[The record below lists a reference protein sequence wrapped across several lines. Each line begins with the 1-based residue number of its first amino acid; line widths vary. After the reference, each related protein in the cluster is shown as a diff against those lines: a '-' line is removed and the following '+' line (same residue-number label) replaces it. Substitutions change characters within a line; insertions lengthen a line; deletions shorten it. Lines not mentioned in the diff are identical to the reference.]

1 MSDRYISVGS
11 PISPNLN
18 DVRGETG
25 VTRHSTCSNART

>member
-18 DVRGETG
+18 AVRGLTG
-25 VTRHSTCSNART
+25 VRMQSTFWNARS